1 MQAVARRLSSL
12 GYLARPLALAF
23 LGIVLISLGVSYI
36 FIHIYRT
43 VEVPPVVYYLTLQF
57 IPRLWRGL
65 LFLGAGLGVLGLGIW
80 RLSDVAVI
88 PLGDQARADGNELVL
103 GYQGVRKHTRVTVLS
118 GGAGMLIL
126 APLASKIER
135 LTCITPLQ
143 DAIEY
148 YYRASGLFDNH
159 NLYYVVPTPMPLQVM
174 AKLDDGTHIDV
185 MHVDQNEQLV
195 ERHVV
200 DMVLYPKATDGEI
213 PREPA
218 GGQAIGLTR
227 LARDA
232 ISEADAIILG
242 PGSLFESILPNLLL
256 DEMRE
261 LLQQSRARKI
271 YICNLMTEPGLTSGF
286 DVADH
291 IRQFKRYGGFAPDYV
306 LVNVQRIDP
315 AISQIYAAAHQS
327 PVFLSPDEYEE
338 TIVVPG
344 DSSARR
350 QLIVEG
356 SVIIETDL
364 ASSVVQYTASL
375 KKPGESRAVRV
386 LRHDQEKLT
395 EALLE
400 LLKRT

>member
-12 GYLARPLALAF
+12 GYLARPLALTF
-23 LGIVLISLGVSYI
+23 LGIVLISLGFTYI
-36 FIHIYRT
+36 VIHVYRT
-43 VEVPPVVYYLTLQF
+43 VEVSPVVYYLTLQF
-57 IPRLWRGL
+57 VPQLWRGL
-65 LFLGAGLGVLGLGIW
+65 LFLLGGLTVLGLGIW

-88 PLGDQARADGNELVL
+88 SLRDQARAEGSELVL
-103 GYQGVRKHTRVTVLS
+103 GYERARKHTRVTVLS

-126 APLASKIER
+126 APLARKIER

-159 NLYYVVPTPMPLQVM
+159 NLYYVVPTPTPLQVM
-174 AKLDDGTHIDV
+174 ATLDDGTQIDV

-200 DMVLYPKATDGEI
+200 ELTLQ
-213 PREPA
+213 PRTPGCEAPQELPA
-218 GGQAIGLTR
+218 GQSIGLTR
-227 LARDA
+227 LARES
-232 ISEADAIILG
+232 ISDADAIILG

-261 LLQQSRARKI
+261 FLQQSKARKI
-271 YICNLMTEPGLTSGF
+271 YICNLMTEPGLTTGF
-286 DVADH
+286 GVADH
-291 IRQFKRYGGFAPDYV
+291 IRQFKRYGGFVPDYV

-338 TIVVPG
+338 TIVAPG

-375 KKPGESRAVRV
+375 KQPGESRAVRV